1 MRKASQVE
9 PEAVITPVVKG
20 VAVSSRETAPFPPAA
35 LQVPPMLD
43 KGTGLGLKS
52 CLYPLNWRAV
62 PGHLQ
67 KLGRTKPQHP
77 QGCGGLVCCTWQ
89 YSWRG
94 SLGRVL
100 CGAKTPPLPLFLP
113 GSVAAVFLAGSGG
126 GDTKGPTGLSSWCCK
141 PSWPLPVPVALGPG
155 QPWPHLPELCSAG
168 SCACAK
174 PRASA
179 TMTSAKKQ
187 S

>member
-1 MRKASQVE
+1 M
-9 PEAVITPVVKG
+9 
-20 VAVSSRETAPFPPAA
+20 SSRETALFPPAA
-35 LQVPPMLD
+35 LQVPPMWD

-77 QGCGGLVCCTWQ
+77 QGCGGLVCRTWQ
-89 YSWRG
+89 YSWEAWGVSCVVPRPHPCPF
-94 SLGRVL
+94 SFQVV
-100 CGAKTPPLPLFLP
+100 AALFL
-113 GSVAAVFLAGSGG
+113 VGSGG